1 MDSIAD
7 MLIRI
12 NNALKVKKETVDLPH
27 SRMKEEIGKILLGEG
42 YISKCEVLTR
52 MNKKFLRLGLKYSS
66 TNKSVIEGVKRI
78 SRPGRRIYVGA
89 TAIPRVHAGFGTAVL
104 STARGIMTDEEAR
117 AGKVGGEV
125 LCYIW

>member
-66 TNKSVIEGVKRI
+66 TNRSVIGGLRRI
-78 SRPGRRIYVGA
+78 SRPGRRIYVA
-89 TAIPRVHAGFGTAVL
+89 AAAVPRVHAGFGTAIL
-104 STARGIMTDEEAR
+104 STARGVVTDEEAR
-117 AGKVGGEV
+117 ASKVGGEV